1 MALQQLL
8 NSGRS
13 ANSVTWNQCFSLLAA
28 SMEFSDFITSGNRFF
43 SRYAVASFSELFSIT
58 ATSSASSSV
67 KEDGCFKSSDLD
79 RLKYFLR
86 YSLNFR
92 CSALRTFSKA
102 HIACLTT
109 WYRSITIVASGKQV
123 RATSKNARLM
133 SITTYWTLL
142 RVLKPWKYF
151 IRL

>member
-13 ANSVTWNQCFSLLAA
+13 ANSVTWNQCFNLLAA

-58 ATSSASSSV
+58 AASSASSSV
-67 KEDGCFKSSDLD
+67 KENGCFRSSDLD

-86 YSLNFR
+86 CSLNFR
-92 CSALRTFSKA
+92 CSALRTF
-102 HIACLTT
+102 
-109 WYRSITIVASGKQV
+109 
-123 RATSKNARLM
+123 
-133 SITTYWTLL
+133 
-142 RVLKPWKYF
+142 
-151 IRL
+151 